1 MKRKRYTTEQIIAI
15 LRQPDT
21 GKTVQEACRGN
32 NLSEQTFY
40 RWRKKYGNLELAD
53 VKRFKELEKENTE
66 LKKMLVAEGLCL
78 SQPQLVNL
86 QLPTQAGQ
94 EESSA
99 VGRAD
104 FDLVLATS
112 PLRLPA
118 HSCLAGEGRLGGKQE
133 ICTGS
138 ATFFGLTG

>member
-21 GKTVQEACRGN
+21 GKTVQEVCRGN

-40 RWRKKYGNLELAD
+40 RWRKKYGNLELSD
-53 VKRFKELEKENTE
+53 VKRFKELEKKNTE

-78 SQPQLVNL
+78 SQPQLFNL

-94 EESSA
+94 
-99 VGRAD
+99 
-104 FDLVLATS
+104 
-112 PLRLPA
+112 
-118 HSCLAGEGRLGGKQE
+118 
-133 ICTGS
+133 
-138 ATFFGLTG
+138 